1 MAGSKELLARLKTR
15 YSEKLDLSLDRME
28 RLMDALDNPQDKLPR
43 VIHVTGTN
51 GKESIIAYIQAM
63 LFASGKRVHKYIS
76 RHLCTY
82 NERISL
88 ADRTGASPID
98 DKYLKKLLKRVQ
110 KANGDEP
117 ATFFETTTAAAI
129 LAFSENPADFLLLCS
144 GQGGGVDPTNI
155 IEHKDLTVIAPT
167 SIDKA
172 PALGETIAEIALEY
186 SGVMRPGVT
195 TIVAPQS
202 PDASVVIEN
211 YAEHLGTPLHAAGKN
226 WMSFEQHGR
235 LVYQDDD
242 ILIDVPLPRLLGP
255 QQITNAGIAIATVR
269 KLKSCTVAEDAIES
283 GLQTAFVPA
292 QMQQINSEKLLDHL
306 YEGSEIWLD
315 SASLHDDALSLA
327 QTMADFEER
336 FTSPLHLICA
346 MDGDRDA
353 TSFFA
358 PFDGLAEFVATIAV
372 PDNSKGYSAQELAEL
387 ARDAGLNAA
396 PQAGLEEALQTCR
409 SVAGTPVRVLICGS
423 FKLSGYLLENYNK
436 Q

>member
-1 MAGSKELLARLKTR
+1 MADSKELLALLKTR

-28 RLMDALDNPQDKLPR
+28 RLMEGLDNPHDKLPR

-51 GKESIIAYIQAM
+51 GKESIIAYIEAM

-76 RHLCTY
+76 RHLVSY
-82 NERISL
+82 HERISL
-88 ADRTGASPID
+88 AGRTGSKHID
-98 DKYLKKLLKRVQ
+98 DKYLTGLLERVEEV
-110 KANGDEP
+110 NGDEP

-129 LAFSENPADFLLLCS
+129 LAFSENPADFLLVCS

-186 SGVMRPGVT
+186 SGVMRPGVD

-211 YAEHLGTPLHAAGKN
+211 YAEQLGVPLHAAGKD

-269 KLKSCTVAEDAIES
+269 KLKSCQVAEDAIET

-292 QMQQINSEKLLDHL
+292 QLQKITSEKLLDHL

-346 MDGDRDA
+346 MDSDRDA

-358 PFDGLAEFVATIAV
+358 PFEGLVEFVATIAV
-372 PDNSKGYSAQELAEL
+372 PNNKKGFSAQQLAEL
-387 ARDAGLNAA
+387 AREVGLNAA
-396 PQAGLEEALQTCR
+396 PQAGLEEAIQTCR
-409 SVAGTPVRVLICGS
+409 SVAGTPARVLICGS
-423 FKLSGYLLENYNK
+423 FKLSGHLLGKYNSK
-436 Q
+436 